1 MIATV
6 QVTSICWTESFF
18 FLRRCRLKGSTEGK
32 QRCPYNVSVVVLPAE
47 LWGVGWSCYFTKSFA
62 CLSPVARASADF
74 RIGLSYTTH
83 WLVRYSG
90 NSKMPKSFHGKR
102 RFLEMLKW
110 WNLKIRLLKILI
122 ADMMSGISSVAGSSY
137 LLLLLLLLKMMLC
150 EFDDIDVVNFLLV
163 DDGVFVQ
170 LVSTV
175 DLDGFKCRR
184 SFHRKIVT
192 HRFRVRLNVAFSD
205 HSVFC

>member
-102 RFLEMLKW
+102 RFLENVEMMKFE
-110 WNLKIRLLKILI
+110 KKLLKILI

-137 LLLLLLLLKMMLC
+137 LLLLLLLKMMLC
-150 EFDDIDVVNFLLV
+150 EFDDIWR
-163 DDGVFVQ
+163 
-170 LVSTV
+170 
-175 DLDGFKCRR
+175 C
-184 SFHRKIVT
+184 
-192 HRFRVRLNVAFSD
+192 
-205 HSVFC
+205 